1 MRRFLLAAAIALA
14 VPSAARVQSDDGKT
28 IAQFYSYRLTDRAR
42 FESGYRAHLGWHAR
56 RQDRLVWY
64 AWTVRSGPRQ
74 GQFIDATAGASL
86 ADLDARPDLAGDG
99 ADFAR
104 TAAPYAEPIDVET
117 WELWPEPSTATP
129 LEDREPSR
137 VVDVFLIRVN
147 PGEEQAFERAIGN
160 MAARHCGAA
169 LRVSW
174 YRKLRGGQVPAYMV
188 LLARDRW
195 ADLGRAGGTLSSLL
209 AGAYRAQPAEIQPAL
224 GLVASIITE
233 SWSYEPRLS
242 LIPGTPLTP

>member
-1 MRRFLLAAAIALA
+1 MRLFLLAAAIVLA
-14 VPSAARVQSDDGKT
+14 APSIAQAQPDDGKR

-56 RQDRLVWY
+56 KGDRLVWY
-64 AWTVRSGPRQ
+64 AWTVQSGPRR
-74 GQFIDATAGASL
+74 GQFIDATAGASF
-86 ADLDARPDLAGDG
+86 ADLDARPDIAGDG

-104 TAAPYAEPIDVET
+104 TAAPHAEPVDVET

-137 VVDVFLIRVN
+137 TVDAFLIRVD
-147 PGEEQAFERAIGN
+147 PGEEQAFERAIGM
-160 MAARHCGAA
+160 MAARKVPG

-174 YRKLRGGQVPAYMV
+174 YRRLRGEQVPAYMV

-195 ADLGRAGGTLSSLL
+195 ADLDRAGGTLSSLM
-209 AGAYRAQPAEIQPAL
+209 AGAYGAQPAAIQPVL
-224 GLVASIITE
+224 DSVASIDTE

-242 LIPGTPLTP
+242 LIPGTPLLP